1 MYRLRVILWHTFK
14 ETISQP
20 IYPLVLLIGMAIL
33 GIFTFLPFFTL
44 GEDTRMF
51 KSVSIDV
58 ILLLVLIVTLLAT
71 SKSIYEE
78 IEDRTMLTL
87 MSKPVGR
94 WEVLVGKYLGLIL
107 AAGLAVFVLGVVL
120 LAGTYQR
127 VPGDY
132 LLTTKSLY
140 AADIQRLWDYRRMH
154 MAGVYPSMLLVWLQV
169 SVLAAIS
176 VAISTRLSLVVNLP
190 LVIILY
196 LAGNLTRFI
205 PALMSDPKS
214 GVLTKAGGWV
224 AATIFPFL
232 SVFDL
237 RHLTV
242 YSTIRLKGSMF
253 EGGDEG
259 ILASQMWMGT
269 AAATGYAVLYV
280 VAALALGMLLF
291 RNRELGG
298 AEG

>member
-1 MYRLRVILWHTFK
+1 MYRLRVITRHTFV
-14 ETISQP
+14 EAVSQP
-20 IYPLVLLIGMAIL
+20 IYPLVLLIGAAIL

-44 GEDTRMF
+44 GDDTKMF

-87 MSKPVGR
+87 MSKPVAR
-94 WEVLVGKYLGLIL
+94 WEVLVGKYLGLIG
-107 AAGLAVFVLGVVL
+107 AAGLAVIVLGIIL
-120 LAGTYQR
+120 LAGVYHR

-132 LLTTKSLY
+132 LISTRSLY
-140 AADIQRLWDYRRMH
+140 TSEAIRAWDYRRMH
-154 MAGVYPSMLLVWLQV
+154 MSGVYPSLLLVWMQV

-190 LVIILY
+190 LVILLY

-205 PALMSDPKS
+205 DAAVAHKS
-214 GVLTKAGGWV
+214 AFTRAVGWLGE
-224 AATIFPFL
+224 TILPFL

-242 YSTIRLKGSMF
+242 FKTIRLSGSIF
-253 EGGDEG
+253 ATDDEG
-259 ILASQMWMGT
+259 IFASQMWIGT
-269 AAATGYAVLYV
+269 AAAAGYAILYII
-280 VAALALGMLLF
+280 AALALGLLLF

>member
-1 MYRLRVILWHTFK
+1 MYRTSVILFHTFR
-14 ETISQP
+14 EAVLQP
-20 IYPLVLLIGMAIL
+20 IFPLILLVGSSIIL
-33 GIFTFLPFFTL
+33 IFTFLPYFTL
-44 GEDTRMF
+44 GEDTRMY
-51 KSVSIDV
+51 KSVCFDV
-58 ILLLVLIVTLLAT
+58 ILLLTLIVTLLAT

-87 MSKPVGR
+87 MSKPVAR
-94 WEVLVGKYLGLIL
+94 WEVLVGKYFGLIL
-107 AAGLAVFVLGVVL
+107 AAALAVAVMGAIL
-120 LAGTYQR
+120 LAGTYFR

-132 LLTTKSLY
+132 MISTKSISTSEIQR
-140 AADIQRLWDYRRMH
+140 AADYRAMH
-154 MAGVYPSMLLVWLQV
+154 MSGVYPSLVLIWMQV

-190 LVIILY
+190 LVILLY

-205 PALMSDPKS
+205 DSATAQS
-214 GVLTKAGGWV
+214 GPITRGIAWIAETVL
-224 AATIFPFL
+224 PFL

-242 YSTIRLKGSMF
+242 YSDVKLKGTVF
-253 EGGDEG
+253 ERAYEG
-259 ILASQMWMGT
+259 IAASQMWSGT
-269 AAATGYAVLYV
+269 AAAGVYAALYV
-280 VAALALGMLLF
+280 TAALALGLILF

>member
-1 MYRLRVILWHTFK
+1 MYRLSVILRHTFV
-14 ETISQP
+14 EAVTQP
-20 IYPLVLLIGMAIL
+20 IYPLVLLIGAAIL

-44 GEDTRMF
+44 GDDTRMF

-87 MSKPVGR
+87 MSKPVAR
-94 WEVLVGKYLGLIL
+94 WEVLVGKYLGLIA
-107 AAGLAVFVLGVVL
+107 AAGLAVIVLGIVL
-120 LAGTYQR
+120 LAGVYQR

-132 LLTTKSLY
+132 LISTRSLY
-140 AADIQRLWDYRRMH
+140 AAEAARAWDYRRMH
-154 MAGVYPSMLLVWLQV
+154 MSGVYPSLALIWMQV

-190 LVIILY
+190 LVIIVY

-205 PALMSDPKS
+205 PSLLDDPKR
-214 GVLTKAGGWV
+214 GILTKTVGWIGE
-224 AATIFPFL
+224 TIFPFL

-242 YSTIRLKGSMF
+242 FKTIRLPGSVFAM
-253 EGGDEG
+253 DDDG
-259 ILASQMWMGT
+259 IFASQMWIGT
-269 AAATGYAVLYV
+269 GAAAGYAVLYV
-280 VAALALGMLLF
+280 TAALSLGLLLF
-291 RNRELGG
+291 RSRELGG

>member
-1 MYRLRVILWHTFK
+1 MYRLSVILFHTFK
-14 ETISQP
+14 EAVLQP
-20 IYPLVLLIGMAIL
+20 IYPLIALIGSAIIV
-33 GIFTFLPFFTL
+33 IFTFLPYFTL
-44 GEDTRMF
+44 GEDTRMY
-51 KSVSIDV
+51 KSVCFDV
-58 ILLLVLIVTLLAT
+58 ILLLTLIVTLLAT

-87 MSKPVGR
+87 MSKPVAR

-107 AAGLAVFVLGVVL
+107 AAALAIAVMGAVL
-120 LAGTYQR
+120 LIGTYIR
-127 VPGDY
+127 TPGDY
-132 LLTTKSLY
+132 QISTKSLY
-140 AADIQRLWDYRRMH
+140 SYEVQRAWDYRRMH
-154 MAGVYPSMLLVWLQV
+154 MAGVYPTLLLIWMQV

-190 LVIILY
+190 LVILLY

-205 PALMSDPKS
+205 DS
-214 GVLTKAGGWV
+214 
-224 AATIFPFL
+224 ATQGSSIATRSFAWIAETILPFL

-242 YSTIRLKGSMF
+242 YSTIRLKGSVFQNTF
-253 EGGDEG
+253 EG
-259 ILASQMWMGT
+259 IATSQMWSGT
-269 AAATGYAVLYV
+269 ASAAVYAVLYV
-280 VAALALGMLLF
+280 IAALSFGLILF